1 MANPVTDPSL
11 LAKLNGAPA
20 PVTDPAILAK
30 LNGGNAPAVPNPQ
43 DLADKEFDAQP
54 WYDRALIGA
63 GGQVVNGWNGLKQMG
78 AEAGNKLGIV
88 SDKTVADIQKQV
100 DDAAPFQAASTRGGW
115 GKVGGLVPYGVGSVL
130 SGGGLNAVGLGEFA
144 ATHPYLMAGL
154 GGAVQNAIGG
164 MPTGSSRL
172 LNAGIGAGAGI
183 LGEGLSG
190 VIGRGANMAM
200 GKISPYADAIL
211 NYAKQNGI
219 KLSTGDLGSQGMRQ
233 VETIA
238 SHLPFTGQAE
248 AQAAKASA
256 IHSAAQDIPAQMA
269 PYTAMRIAESQQP
282 GDVLAQAIR
291 DNYGRVSQQAADLY
305 KGLDTSG
312 APPVMTP
319 NTASAV
325 ADATKEYP
333 DIFQKGSADL
343 PQSTQATLAAISQGK
358 PVPFS
363 DLHYAR
369 SAVLAAKR
377 NLGDG
382 HAFRAKMLSQIHSA
396 IDQDMDS
403 WGANGQADALDA
415 YRGAQDFYR
424 NNVVPFHAKEVDPIL
439 SPSYNSESL
448 AAKVSPGAHTT
459 VERLANA
466 GGDEGKDALRYII
479 ANNPVNA
486 ATSGDGFSVPKFANA
501 AAKVYNSPAAAKVFT
516 PEELQSLRVSA
527 EVARLAKRAGVSTND
542 MHTGAQL
549 LPFAEAAGL
558 HETTGS
564 VKGTLASM
572 AGVGAALRG
581 VTGAA
586 RSAPVARYFMT
597 PRELPGL
604 LPWMMRGAAVGA
616 TRPFIAANQAPAI
629 PFALAG
635 AGQ

>member
-1 MANPVTDPSL
+1 MAAPVTDPGLLAKLNGASSPVTDPSL
-11 LAKLNGAPA
+11 LAKLNGSDAA
-20 PVTDPAILAK
+20 QA
-30 LNGGNAPAVPNPQ
+30 PNPQ
-43 DLADKEFDAQP
+43 ALANKEFDAQP

-63 GGQVVNGWNGLKQMG
+63 GGQFVNGWNGLKKMG
-78 AEAGNKLGIV
+78 ADAGNKLGLV
-88 SDKTVADIQKQV
+88 SNKTLGGIQQTI
-100 DDAAPFQAASTRGGW
+100 DNDAPFQGASTRGAW
-115 GKVGGLVPYGVGSVL
+115 GKIGAMLPYIATAPL
-130 SGGGLNAVGLGEFA
+130 GGGALDAAGLSEFA
-144 ATHPYLMAGL
+144 ATHPYLVSAA
-154 GGAVQNAIGG
+154 GGALGNAIGAV
-164 MPTGSSRL
+164 PTGGSRL
-172 LNAGIGAGAGI
+172 LNAGIGAAGGMV
-183 LGEGLSG
+183 GEAAGG
-190 VIGRGANMAM
+190 VLGRGYNMAA

-219 KLSTGDLGSQGMRQ
+219 KLSTGDLGSQAMRQ

-248 AQAAKASA
+248 AQAAKAAA
-256 IHSAAQDIPAQMA
+256 IHAAAQDIPAQVA

-291 DNYGRVSQQAADLY
+291 DNYGRVSQQAADMY

-343 PQSTQATLAAISQGK
+343 PQSTQSTLAAISQGK
-358 PVPFS
+358 AVPFS

-396 IDQDMDS
+396 IDQDMDQ
-403 WGANGQADALDA
+403 WGANGQADTLDA
-415 YRGAQDFYR
+415 YRAAQDFYR

-439 SPSYNSESL
+439 SPSYNADNL
-448 AAKVSPGAHTT
+448 AAKVAPGAHTT

-479 ANNPVNA
+479 ANNPVNS

-597 PRELPGL
+597 PRTLPGI

-616 TRPFIAANQAPAI
+616 TRPLIAANQVPAI
-629 PFALAG
+629 PFALSAS
-635 AGQ
+635 GQ

>member
-1 MANPVTDPSL
+1 MATPVTDPSL
-11 LAKLNGAPA
+11 LSKLNGTSSA
-20 PVTDPAILAK
+20 VTDPALLEK
-30 LNGGNAPAVPNPQ
+30 LNGGNASAVPNPQ
-43 DLADKEFDAQP
+43 DLADKAFDAQP

-63 GGQVVNGWNGLKQMG
+63 GGQFVNGWNGLKQIG
-78 AEAGNKLGIV
+78 AEVGNKVGLV
-88 SDKTVADIQKQV
+88 SDKTVAAIQQQI
-100 DDAAPFQAASTRGGW
+100 DANAPFQAASTRGAW
-115 GKVGGLVPYGVGSVL
+115 GKIGAALPYIASAPL
-130 SGGGLNAVGLGEFA
+130 GGGALDAAGLSEFA
-144 ATHPYLMAGL
+144 ATHPYLVAGA
-154 GGAVQNAIGG
+154 GSAIGNAIGG
-164 MPTGSSRL
+164 VPTGDSRL
-172 LNAGIGAGAGI
+172 LNAGIGFGAGI
-183 LGEGLSG
+183 LGEGVG
-190 VIGRGANMAM
+190 GAVGRGFNMAT
-200 GKISPYADAIL
+200 GRISPYADAIL
-211 NYAKQNGI
+211 NYASQKGI

-256 IHSAAQDIPAQMA
+256 MHAAAQDIPAEMA

-312 APPVMTP
+312 APPVLTP

-325 ADATKEYP
+325 ANATKEYP

-343 PQSTQATLAAISQGK
+343 PQSTQGTLAAISQGK

-382 HAFRAKMLSQIHSA
+382 HAFRAKMLSQIHNA
-396 IDQDMDS
+396 IDQDMDQ
-403 WGANGQADALDA
+403 WGAAGQPETLNA
-415 YRGAQDFYR
+415 YRAAQDFYR

-439 SPSYNSESL
+439 SPSYNADNL

-459 VERLANA
+459 VERLATA
-466 GGDEGKDALRYII
+466 GGDEGKDALRYIL
-479 ANNPVNA
+479 ANSPVNA
-486 ATSGDGFSVPKFANA
+486 ATSGDGFSVPKFANVA
-501 AAKVYNSPAAAKVFT
+501 SKVYNSPAAAKVFS
-516 PEELQSLRVSA
+516 PEELQTLRVSA

-597 PRELPGL
+597 PRELPGV
-604 LPWMMRGAAVGA
+604 LPWMMRGAGA
-616 TRPFIAANQAPAI
+616 GAASPIIAANQAPVI
-629 PFALAG
+629 PFALPAS
-635 AGQ
+635 GQ